1 MKLDRF
7 SKERKRFILLLSV
20 FFSSFILAAIA
31 SWISLSYSGHFF
43 SSNSSSLFFISSL
56 FLLAIGI
63 VLLASQEY
71 TRKSESDNSKSGS
84 ISKYRMSE
92 NRGTLEAEVGKQAF
106 ETLEDLLAIYIAS
119 KIINKGKLE
128 DLSEVLGRLA
138 GLAND
143 LYTFTE
149 RLARDLYHAAFGES
163 DRKLT
168 PEELENFRYRVRSEV
183 APVVTEFLTYNE
195 SVNLL
200 RRLKHIVADARQRAI
215 LYGLDNGVNYLQLS
229 LIELTLDSLKYN
241 IPTLAFS
248 YVFGINERGIESIR
262 NSMTES
268 AARYSLEPLKLS
280 LKYGSEFAKK
290 FFDIRSLREMDE
302 LERELDRMEKL
313 ISQQMSIAKDKTLEK
328 IRKLLESYRK

>member
-31 SWISLSYSGHFF
+31 SWINLSYSGHFF

-92 NRGTLEAEVGKQAF
+92 NRGTSEAEVGKYVF
-106 ETLEDLLAIYIAS
+106 EAIEDLIAIYSAS
-119 KIINKGKLE
+119 KIKNDPKYLPKVLE
-128 DLSEVLGRLA
+128 
-138 GLAND
+138 GLASLTKD
-143 LYTFTE
+143 LYTFTD
-149 RLARDLYHAAFGES
+149 RLTRDLYRAVFGED

-168 PEELENFRYRVRSEV
+168 PEELEKFKYRVRSEV
-183 APVVTEFLTYNE
+183 VPVVTEFLTYKE

-200 RRLKHIVADARQRAI
+200 KRLKDIVAGARQTAMS
-215 LYGLDNGVNYLQLS
+215 YGLDNGIGYLQLR

-248 YVFGINERGIESIR
+248 YVFGMNERGIDSLR
-262 NSMTES
+262 NSIADS
-268 AARYSLEPLKLS
+268 AARHSLEPLKIS
-280 LKYGSEFAKK
+280 LKYSSEFAKK
-290 FFDIRSLREMDE
+290 FFNIRSLKEMDE

-313 ISQQMSIAKDKTLEK
+313 ISQQMSIAEDKTLEK
-328 IRKLLESYRK
+328 IRKVLDRK